1 MKLKKY
7 YIILFM
13 VMLIIINIPLNI
25 SAKNTKTKKDK
36 KEEIKGIILIDPG
49 HGGIDG
55 GAKSSNGTIEKDIN
69 LQISNR
75 LKERLEKEGYKV
87 YLTREED
94 KELSTRKV
102 EDLDSR
108 CKMKQEVKCDV
119 FISIHQNKFTK
130 ERCYGSQVWYADNEK
145 STKLGE
151 LIQVGLK
158 EKVQDGNTRL
168 AKNAKNQYRILR
180 DGYDGACVIV
190 ECGFISNPAEEE
202 RLKTE
207 KHQNQIV
214 DGIIEGIN
222 NYFK

>member
-1 MKLKKY
+1 MRLKKY
-7 YIILFM
+7 YTILFM

-25 SAKNTKTKKDK
+25 FAKNISSKKDI
-36 KEEIKGIILIDPG
+36 KEKIKGIILIDPG

-55 GAKSSNGTIEKDIN
+55 GAKSSNGTIEKELN

-130 ERCYGSQVWYADNEK
+130 ERCYGAQVWYADNEK

-180 DGYDGACVIV
+180 DGYDGASVIV

-207 KHQNQIV
+207 EHQNQIV

>member
-1 MKLKKY
+1 MKLRKY

-13 VMLIIINIPLNI
+13 VILIIINIPLNI
-25 SAKNTKTKKDK
+25 SAKSINSKKDI
-36 KEEIKGIILIDPG
+36 KEKIKGIILIDPG

-55 GAKSSNGTIEKDIN
+55 GAKSSNGTIEKELN

-87 YLTREED
+87 YLTRAED
-94 KELSTRKV
+94 KELSTRKI

-108 CKMKQEVKCDV
+108 CKMKKEVNCDI

-130 ERCYGSQVWYADNEK
+130 EKCYGAQVWYADNEK

-151 LIQVGLK
+151 LIQVSLK
-158 EKVQDGNTRL
+158 EKVEDGNTRL

-190 ECGFISNPAEEE
+190 ECGFISNPEEEE

-207 KHQNQIV
+207 EHQNQIV

>member
-1 MKLKKY
+1 MRLKKY
-7 YIILFM
+7 YITLIMIILAI
-13 VMLIIINIPLNI
+13 VSIPINI
-25 SAKNTKTKKDK
+25 SAKNTNTKKDK

-75 LKERLEKEGYKV
+75 LKEKLETEGYKV
-87 YLTREED
+87 YLTREDD

-108 CKMKQEVKCDV
+108 CKMKKEVNCDI
-119 FISIHQNKFTK
+119 FISIHQNKFTNP
-130 ERCYGSQVWYADNEK
+130 RCYGAQVWYADNEK

-180 DGYDGACVIV
+180 DGYDGASVIV
-190 ECGFISNPAEEE
+190 ECGFISNSEEEE

-207 KHQNQIV
+207 EHHNLIIV
-214 DGIIEGIN
+214 
-222 NYFK
+222 YFFFV

>member
-1 MKLKKY
+1 MKKRRLLTIGLILILIFSQNTVAFASKK
-7 YIILFM
+7 
-13 VMLIIINIPLNI
+13 N
-25 SAKNTKTKKDK
+25 KKDK
-36 KEEIKGIILIDPG
+36 NQCKGIILIDPG

-75 LKERLEKEGYKV
+75 LKEKLEKEVYKV

-108 CKMKQEVKCDV
+108 CKMKEEVNCDI
-119 FISIHQNKFTK
+119 FISIHQNKFTNS
-130 ERCYGSQVWYADNEK
+130 RCYGAQVWYADNEK

-151 LIQVGLK
+151 LIQTGLK

-180 DGYDGACVIV
+180 DGYDGASVIV

-207 KHQNQIV
+207 EHQNQIV